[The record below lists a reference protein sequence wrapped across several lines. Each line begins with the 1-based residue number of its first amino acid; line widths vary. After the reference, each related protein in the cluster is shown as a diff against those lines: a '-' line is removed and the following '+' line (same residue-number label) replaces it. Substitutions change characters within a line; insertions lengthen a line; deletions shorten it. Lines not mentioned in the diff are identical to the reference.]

1 MNKKQEAMAELALAC
16 DEDILML
23 LESWEKKEISVA
35 MAYRSLLYRGLMF
48 GFDCGVKPE
57 TLTSD
62 CLNII
67 SMAELIPVIN
77 SEPEKGNA

>member
-1 MNKKQEAMAELALAC
+1 
-16 DEDILML
+16 
-23 LESWEKKEISVA
+23 
-35 MAYRSLLYRGLMF
+35 MF